1 MGLSS
6 QYSIFFGVSFCE
18 IRTRI
23 NSLSAKNKKVS
34 IYAVNASSHFKLR
47 SVPSGKLTKL
57 KRALQ
62 NEGMAQ
68 QNSDVIK

>member
-6 QYSIFFGVSFCE
+6 QYSILLWGQFLW
-18 IRTRI
+18 
-23 NSLSAKNKKVS
+23 NKNKNQQS
-34 IYAVNASSHFKLR
+34 ICKQQKGEHAVYASSHFKLR